1 MKATDY
7 LMMAEN
13 IKRTTKTY
21 QLFSLNFVSSP
32 WSYSDEEKEK
42 LKEYFDK
49 EGDKVAKLIRYE
61 GTIESVIHCLYALSL
76 SFALGFLPF
85 KVCVRDGAYL
95 SYEIM
100 KNGWE
105 KEYNEIMSMATNDIV
120 KIANLDFI
128 VDANANRFQERTIKR
143 VMEGLK
149 EIDDKDLSEHLE
161 PLLIDTKIKVKR

>member
-1 MKATDY
+1 MKPTDY

-32 WSYSDEEKEK
+32 WKYSDEEKEK
-42 LKEYFDK
+42 LKEYFDEK
-49 EGDKVAKLIRYE
+49 GDNIAKLIRYE
-61 GTIESVIHCLYALSL
+61 GTIESVIQCLYALSL

-85 KVCVRDGAYL
+85 KVCVKDGAYL

-120 KIANLDFI
+120 KIANLNFI
-128 VDANANRFQERTIKR
+128 VEANANRFQERTIKR

-149 EIDDKDLSEHLE
+149 EIDEKDLFQHLE